1 MLPIIRFKPI
11 CLIALLLL
19 AAGALG
25 CGAAATPT
33 PMADLPNQEPA
44 ATADLMRVAPTATAA
59 PAGPPP
65 TATADLSRVAP
76 TATAGL
82 PELTAAATATPV
94 ADLPEVAAT
103 ATATP
108 APKCI
113 SRYRTGGCAPEP
125 TETYPALNHPL
136 EELLLAVEEGWS
148 RPSPPWAKD
157 AFLYPVRQWVEVR
170 LSDNLG
176 SVIRWL
182 ENNDAT
188 IKDVR
193 SDDIILTVV
202 PVSLLGK
209 LSERDGVYVVDEP
222 ESFFGIVVAEFPIVL
237 CPPYC
242 GGHINSDIA
251 EIRVGQSRNFF
262 LFSNTDG
269 SLGNLV
275 RVSNI
280 PGDTGEIAI
289 GSCDGPRRYS
299 QFLKNGEY
307 ITIAA
312 CAPGAAKVELFYQDN
327 ASGEDVWRAGRD
339 YVIRVVSPAPRDPGL
354 SPSLNRAVFQV
365 GQSRTFTLNT
375 TIPNPPGVKV
385 SVNDDHILDGNL
397 AIGDCPGALG
407 EGVILGDGDT
417 VTITGCEPGHTH
429 VVLEVDL
436 QGDEYE
442 YWTGYRVV
450 IWAD

>member
-1 MLPIIRFKPI
+1 M
-11 CLIALLLL
+11 
-19 AAGALG
+19 
-25 CGAAATPT
+25 
-33 PMADLPNQEPA
+33 
-44 ATADLMRVAPTATAA
+44 
-59 PAGPPP
+59 
-65 TATADLSRVAP
+65 
-76 TATAGL
+76 
-82 PELTAAATATPV
+82 
-94 ADLPEVAAT
+94 
-103 ATATP
+103 
-108 APKCI
+108 
-113 SRYRTGGCAPEP
+113 
-125 TETYPALNHPL
+125 
-136 EELLLAVEEGWS
+136 
-148 RPSPPWAKD
+148 
-157 AFLYPVRQWVEVR
+157 YPVRQWVGVR
-170 LSDNLG
+170 YSDNLG

-182 ENNDAT
+182 EDNDAT
-188 IKDVR
+188 VNDV
-193 SDDIILTVV
+193 SSGEDGSSGDILAVV
-202 PVSLLGK
+202 PVYLLGK
-209 LSERDGVYVVDEP
+209 LSERDEVDRVDKP
-222 ESFFGIVVAEFPIVL
+222 SAFFHTAVPSSLAPSSR
-237 CPPYC
+237 CPPFC
-242 GGHINSDIA
+242 GGHSSFDLA
-251 EIRVGQSRNFF
+251 EMLVGQSQDFF
-262 LFSNTDG
+262 LFSNMDG
-269 SLGNLV
+269 SFGNLV

-289 GSCDGPRRYS
+289 GSCDGPRRHS

-312 CAPGAAKVELFYQDN
+312 CALGAARVELFYQDN
-327 ASGEDVWRAGRD
+327 ASGEDIWRAGRN
-339 YVIRVVSPAPRDPGL
+339 YVINVVSPVSRDPGF
-354 SPSLNRAVFQV
+354 SPPLTWAWAVFQV

>member
-1 MLPIIRFKPI
+1 M
-11 CLIALLLL
+11 
-19 AAGALG
+19 
-25 CGAAATPT
+25 
-33 PMADLPNQEPA
+33 
-44 ATADLMRVAPTATAA
+44 
-59 PAGPPP
+59 
-65 TATADLSRVAP
+65 
-76 TATAGL
+76 
-82 PELTAAATATPV
+82 
-94 ADLPEVAAT
+94 
-103 ATATP
+103 
-108 APKCI
+108 
-113 SRYRTGGCAPEP
+113 
-125 TETYPALNHPL
+125 NHSL
-136 EELLLAVEEGWS
+136 EELFLAVEEGWS
-148 RPSPPWAKD
+148 RPSPPWAED

-182 ENNDAT
+182 EANDAT
-188 IKDVR
+188 IKDVHY
-193 SDDIILTVV
+193 DEIILTVV

-209 LSERDGVYVVDEP
+209 LSERDGVDVVDEP
-222 ESFFGIVVAEFPIVL
+222 DSFFGIVVAEFPIVL

-251 EIRVGQSRNFF
+251 EIRVGQSRDFF

-289 GSCDGPRRYS
+289 GSCDGLRRHS

-312 CAPGAAKVELFYQDN
+312 CAPGAASVELFYQDN

-375 TIPNPPGVKV
+375 TIPNPPGVKI

-397 AIGDCPGALG
+397 AIGDCPGAPG

-417 VTITGCEPGHTH
+417 VTITGCEPGYAH
-429 VVLEVDL
+429 VVLEVAL